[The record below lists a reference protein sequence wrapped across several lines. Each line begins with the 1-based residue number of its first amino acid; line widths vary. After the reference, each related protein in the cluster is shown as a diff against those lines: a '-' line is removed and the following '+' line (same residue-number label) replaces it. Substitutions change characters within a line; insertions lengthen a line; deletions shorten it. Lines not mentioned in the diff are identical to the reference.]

1 MRHITRMQVVNI
13 MNAASKYATEVEK
26 VEQRFGIG
34 RVMNFPSDADTALTA
49 LSEIRESLEF
59 IELERLLESLS
70 KEQLAEFLA
79 VMWIGRGDYG
89 AEDWD
94 GIVEEATRSI
104 DDGTVQYIIEKAPL
118 PEYLRDGLEEL
129 PA

>member
-1 MRHITRMQVVNI
+1 MQVVNI